1 MANIEDKYTGD
12 GATRK
17 FNITFEYL
25 RESDVQATLN
35 NVPTTAFSFANAT
48 TLEFAVAPANGVE
61 VRILRETAT
70 DELITTFFPGS
81 AIRAQ
86 DLNDNANQVLFVG
99 QEVKGRTFVTTGG
112 TITGDLVM
120 DNCDIVFEG
129 STDDTNETTLTVVD
143 PSADRTITLPDQSGT
158 VPLLAN
164 ASNTQITAT
173 PEDLNVLDDVVA
185 GTVSAGDG
193 VVVDANKDINGFRNV
208 TLTGELDANTL
219 DISGNAD
226 IDGITN
232 LDVVD
237 IDENV
242 DIAGDV
248 TFSAAKDIKIVDNN
262 AAALEVS
269 EGTVN
274 YLKFVTTNGSEKIE
288 TNKTL
293 DIKNGWQ
300 INGSALNTTLTAGE
314 LNQLDGNT
322 LKASGTTW
330 DQTTEFPS
338 ANEIEGRINSKIA
351 PLGGFEA
358 IDDDESFPEEQP
370 ASGVIISIADAGGL
384 IVDANGQSINGDTIT
399 SNTQVTIDRFPPQL
413 RSDTV
418 QDGIGL
424 MVVSTGANQTYNFH
438 RVIATDADVVQ
449 LSDDINDFNN
459 RYRPARDADYTA
471 DNDVGDIYFNTT
483 SNRLRV
489 CTDAAGN
496 GTFDDG
502 VVVDAV
508 RTTGATGAGK
518 FPVGTTAQR
527 PTDANM
533 EGYFRYNSST
543 DQYEGHDGTDWFP
556 FGRVE
561 TPNRNV
567 LYNGEMEVQQR
578 FKADVGITTTSQAG
592 SGPWIDQFPV
602 SGGNFV
608 TMAFQQQQ
616 STNVPTAA
624 GNPRFANSLFLNC
637 TTGEGN
643 NIPANATV
651 NIYYRVEARD
661 MNRFAFGT
669 SNAKPMTLSFWV
681 NTSVAGTYA
690 LSFYREDSQRS
701 YTTTYDIAAGDVGVW
716 KKIIKTLPADT
727 TGTIP
732 QDAGN
737 GLQIQWVLVS
747 GSDFTG
753 TTKPL
758 NSWGAYV
765 ASDLFRGHTALW
777 GANTNDGFLLTGV
790 QLEVGE
796 TATPFEHVPYETQ
809 LRRCQRYYEEILLL
823 GGNLTQHVYLT
834 GFGGNSA
841 TWRFEHLVTK
851 SKTPTYLI
859 RGNSSIQAYWSSGW
873 FNTSVNANPWFNMPT
888 FVAPQI
894 LQTVSGYGHLVRKT
908 TLGSCYLTLEAY
920 T

>member
-1 MANIEDKYTGD
+1 MANIEDIYTGD

-143 PSADRTITLPDQSGT
+143 PTADRTVTLPDQSGT
-158 VPLLAN
+158 VPLLAA

-173 PEDLNVLDDVVA
+173 PE
-185 GTVSAGDG
+185 
-193 VVVDANKDINGFRNV
+193 
-208 TLTGELDANTL
+208 ELNTL
-219 DISGNAD
+219 DGITSTVAELNILDGVTATASEINTL
-226 IDGITN
+226 DGITASTAELN
-232 LDVVD
+232 LLD
-237 IDENV
+237 
-242 DIAGDV
+242 GV
-248 TFSAAKDIKIVDNN
+248 TSTTAELNILDGVTAST
-262 AAALEVS
+262 S
-269 EGTVN
+269 EIN
-274 YLKFVTTNGSEKIE
+274 
-288 TNKTL
+288 TL
-293 DIKNGWQ
+293 DGITA
-300 INGSALNTTLTAGE
+300 STAELNTMDGITASTAELNTMDGVTASTAEINLLDGVTATTAELNVTDGITASTAE

-322 LKASGTTW
+322 LKTSGTDFTNANH
-330 DQTTEFPS
+330 FPS
-338 ANEIEGRINSKIA
+338 ATEVESRINNKIQ

-358 IDDDESFPEEQP
+358 ISGHDKFPEDIP

-384 IVDANGQSINGDTIT
+384 EVDANGQSITADTI
-399 SNTQVTIDRFPPQL
+399 NTDAQVTITDFPPAL

-418 QDGIGL
+418 QAGIGL
-424 MVVSTGANQTYNFH
+424 MVVSTGANQTYEYH
-438 RVIATDADVVQ
+438 RVIATDGDVIQ

-459 RYRPARDADYTA
+459 RYRAAAAADYTVN
-471 DNDVGDIYFNTT
+471 NDVGDIYFNTT

-489 CTDAAGN
+489 CTDATGN

-533 EGYFRYNSST
+533 EGYFRYNSDT
-543 DQYEGHDGTDWFP
+543 DKYEGHDGTGWFA
-556 FGRVE
+556 FNTVE

-567 LYNGEMEVQQR
+567 LINGEMEVQQR
-578 FKADVGITTTSQAG
+578 YKADVGITTTFQAG
-592 SGPWIDQFPV
+592 AGPWIDQFPV

-608 TMAFQQQQ
+608 TMAFQQSQ
-616 STNVPTAA
+616 STDVPSAA
-624 GNPRFANSLFLNC
+624 GNPRFANSLFINC
-637 TTGEGN
+637 TAGEGN
-643 NIPANATV
+643 TIPANATV
-651 NIYYRVEARD
+651 NVYYRVEARD

-681 NTSVAGTYA
+681 KTSVAGTYA

-701 YTTTYDIAAGDVGVW
+701 YTTTYDIASGDTGVW

-732 QDAGN
+732 LDAGN
-737 GLQIQWVLVS
+737 GLQIQWVLVT

-758 NSWGAYV
+758 NSWGAHV
-765 ASDLFRGHTALW
+765 LADLFRGHTALW

-796 TATPFEHVPYETQ
+796 TATPFEYVPYETQ

-823 GGNLTQHVYLT
+823 GGNLTQHVYIT
-834 GFGGNSA
+834 GFGGNNA

-851 SKTPTYLI
+851 SKTPTYLL
-859 RGNSSIQAYWSSGW
+859 RGNSSIQGYWSGGW
-873 FNTSVNANPWFNMPT
+873 FATSVNANPWFNMPT

-908 TLGSCYLTLEAY
+908 TLGSCYITLEAY